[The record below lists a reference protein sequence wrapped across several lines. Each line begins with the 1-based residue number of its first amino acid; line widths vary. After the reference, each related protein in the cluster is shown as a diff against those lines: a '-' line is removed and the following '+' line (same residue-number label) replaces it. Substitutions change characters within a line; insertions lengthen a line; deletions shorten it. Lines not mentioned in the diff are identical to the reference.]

1 MKPQNRACP
10 QNIDIQVL
18 HDFINVN
25 NRGFDSKKND
35 YDIQFPNIF
44 VSSYMSYYFF
54 SLLS

>member
-10 QNIDIQVL
+10 KNIEIQVL
-18 HDFINVN
+18 HDFMNVN
-25 NRGFDSKKND
+25 NRGFDSKWND
-35 YDIQFPNIF
+35 YDIQFPNTF